1 MVEIKSIA
9 LIRCGTVCAVLYAF
23 LGLLEALVVVPI
35 MSLGLLEA
43 LVVVPI
49 MSLAPAGTPN
59 AFPAGMRSVLGVGGF
74 IFLPILFAVVGFIG
88 GLITALVYNLVARW
102 TGGFEFRVE
111 QKASGMELQPLSS

>member
-23 LGLLEALVVVPI
+23 
-35 MSLGLLEA
+35 LGLLEA